1 MSSEPAG
8 DYDSPWKQA
17 LETFFPDFMA
27 FFFPAAH
34 DDIDWRRGY
43 QFLDKE
49 LRQVARDAEL
59 GRRQVDVLAQ
69 VWRQG
74 GQETWVLVH
83 VEVQAQ
89 AQAGFAER
97 MYVYNYRLYDRYRRA
112 VASLAVLADE
122 QTGWRPG
129 EYSYELWGCRAGLV
143 FPAVKLLDYW
153 TQWSSLEASSN
164 PLATVVMAHLKAQE
178 TRDDPAARQAWK
190 LWLTRRLYRLGYA
203 RQQVLDLFGFV
214 DWVLQLPGPQELV
227 FWQEVQEMEE
237 EKRMQYITSI
247 ERIGM
252 QQGMQQGQA
261 EMVLQVLG
269 RRFGAL
275 PAGLTAAVRGA
286 ASERM
291 AALLD
296 VALTAGSLDEA
307 AAAVAALDGAAGN
320 GSQPWS

>member
-1 MSSEPAG
+1 MSSEPAS
-8 DYDSPWKQA
+8 DFDSPWKQA

-49 LRQVARDAEL
+49 LQQVARDAAL
-59 GRRQVDVLAQ
+59 GRRYADTLAQ
-69 VWRQG
+69 VWRRG

-83 VEVQAQ
+83 VEVQGQ
-89 AQAGFAER
+89 AQAEFAER

-122 QTGWRPG
+122 QASWRPG

-143 FPAVKLLDYW
+143 FPAVKLLDYRA
-153 TQWSSLEASSN
+153 QWSSLETSSN
-164 PLATVVMAHLKAQE
+164 PLATVVMAHLKAKE

-203 RQQVLDLFGFV
+203 RQQVLDLFDFV
-214 DWVLQLPGPQELV
+214 DWVLQLPGPQELA

-275 PAGLTAAVRGA
+275 PAGLAAAVRGA

-307 AAAVAALDGAAGN
+307 ATAVAALGGAAGN
-320 GSQPWS
+320 GSQAWS